1 MTNELRTN
9 PTYFISYL
17 EERLDYFDE
26 DNILWLPDSD
36 FGLITWEGTAAVE
49 EAIEFLMTKQ
59 PLLTK
64 YEWRSGMA
72 HACQDHVDQ
81 MGEAGLTGHTGIDGS
96 TPYTRMDR
104 YGEWND
110 WAAAYISYG

>member
-72 HACQDHVDQ
+72 HAC
-81 MGEAGLTGHTGIDGS
+81 
-96 TPYTRMDR
+96 
-104 YGEWND
+104 
-110 WAAAYISYG
+110 

>member
-49 EAIEFLMTKQ
+49 EAIEFLMT
-59 PLLTK
+59 
-64 YEWRSGMA
+64 
-72 HACQDHVDQ
+72 
-81 MGEAGLTGHTGIDGS
+81 
-96 TPYTRMDR
+96 
-104 YGEWND
+104 
-110 WAAAYISYG
+110 